1 MDLSGDQVGP
11 HALARHPHPDQV
23 LGLVAE
29 HTAISR
35 GMGERRNENN
45 ERDESGG
52 EVEVAWGVKEQ
63 RVHLCRSRKRGVLF
77 AHPHAVL
84 AHFVM
89 GYNECRLAS
98 IAWIH
103 ENVVCRP
110 P

>member
-52 EVEVAWGVKEQ
+52 GRWRWRGES
-63 RVHLCRSRKRGVLF
+63 RSSVCTSAAR
-77 AHPHAVL
+77 ANAVFSL
-84 AHFVM
+84 LILMRCLRTLLWVIVSV
-89 GYNECRLAS
+89 G
-98 IAWIH
+98 
-103 ENVVCRP
+103 
-110 P
+110 